1 MSYFRGSTNSSGP
14 WLIDCPA
21 LKDEGNPVPPQ
32 EQEHKRDCGA
42 LAGEG
47 CNHRSYRG
55 DVEHVIHD
63 ARSIAWAKLADGERQ
78 KLWRAWRVAKKL
90 REAR

>member
-1 MSYFRGSTNSSGP
+1 MSYFRDSTNSSGP

-21 LKDEGNPVPPQ
+21 LKDEAG
-32 EQEHKRDCGA
+32 HKRDCGA

-55 DVEHVIHD
+55 DVEHMIHD

-78 KLWRAWRVAKKL
+78 ELWRAWRVAKKL